1 MVTGSKTSPGVSR
14 VCFPIHSYCSSC

>member
-14 VCFPIHSYCSSC
+14 VCFPTHSYCSSC